1 MNSNITAFTKR
12 IHPIAWQVICLA
24 ASVLVFVLI
33 LVSRSPVPLR
43 PLGMSLRSGFGVVIP
58 LTALVM
64 YAVFRIPG
72 RWGQLISLTAVLSLF
87 ALGLAGVWAS
97 GLTQSILLSGL
108 IPLSDAVN
116 YYVDALRILH
126 GMNIGDFSAMRPF
139 FAGFLSLLL
148 WLTGGNLMAAA
159 GILTGIA
166 AISCHLASREIQRT
180 HGPEAAV
187 LFLMLMFLYFRH
199 HSGTTMSESLGVS
212 ISLLGVALI
221 WRGTSEAKQWAV
233 LSGIGM
239 IALALN
245 VRPGAM
251 FVLPALLLWGAW
263 VFRGGK
269 ALSLKFLALG
279 AGLTLAVFALNRLMI
294 TLLAGADN
302 AAFSNFSW
310 ALYGLA
316 SGGNSWN
323 YVFEAHPELSLLSDE
338 EVTPAIYRLAIE
350 LMIRQ
355 PSLLVKGALHFWGMF
370 FSNTWYNAYSFA
382 AGNNYWVNE
391 AARWGLYLLNILG
404 IVKWLKD
411 RKDPSTNL
419 ALFAAL
425 GVLASV
431 PFVPPTHA
439 YRVRLYAATIP
450 FFALLPA
457 MGLSWLRERFSRR
470 PAQTAPSDERAG
482 HAASILSVVL
492 IMMMTTAPLLI
503 KAEGETP
510 PLPRTVCLPGMD
522 SVVIRFDRGTSV
534 NVLRENIVF
543 LDRMPDFHASVFRR
557 NAHDLADSH
566 LIGTLTSVNPPRTLF
581 YSLDLESNGEALIV
595 APTGALPQY
604 GIPTRLCGYWED
616 DPNVGNYRIFYAE
629 SAAESP

>member
-1 MNSNITAFTKR
+1 MNSNIVAFPKR
-12 IHPIAWQVICLA
+12 FHPIAWQVVCLS
-24 ASVLVFVLI
+24 ASILVVILI
-33 LVSRSPVPLR
+33 LASRSPILLR
-43 PLGMSLRSGFGVVIP
+43 PIGMSLRSGFGIVIP
-58 LTALVM
+58 LAALVM

-72 RWGQLISLTAVLSLF
+72 RWGQLIGMTAVASLF

-97 GLTQSILLSGL
+97 GQTQSILLSGL

-116 YYVDALRILH
+116 YYVDALRIQH
-126 GMNIGDFSAMRPF
+126 GTNIGDFSAMRPF
-139 FAGFLSLLL
+139 FAGFLSVLL

-159 GILTGIA
+159 GILTAIA
-166 AISCHLASREIQRT
+166 GVSCYLASREIQRT
-180 HGPEAAV
+180 HGSEAAV
-187 LFLMLMFLYFRH
+187 LFLTLMFLYFRH

-212 ISLLGVALI
+212 TSLLGVALI
-221 WRGTSEAKQWAV
+221 WRGMSEAKQWAV

-269 ALSLKFLALG
+269 TLSVKFLVFG
-279 AGLTLAVFALNRLMI
+279 AGLILAVFALNRLMI
-294 TLLAGADN
+294 TLLAGADA

-323 YVFEAHPELSLLSDE
+323 YVFEAHPELSLLDDE
-338 EVTPAIYRLAIE
+338 EVTPAIYKLAIE

-355 PSLLVKGALHFWGMF
+355 PSLLAKGALHFWSMF

-391 AARWGLYLLNILG
+391 AARWGLYLLNALS
-404 IVKWLKD
+404 VVQWLRD
-411 RKDPSTNL
+411 RKDPFSNL
-419 ALFAAL
+419 ALLAAL

-450 FFALLPA
+450 FFGLLPA
-457 MGLSWLRERFSRR
+457 MGLFWLRERFSHP
-470 PAQTAPSDERAG
+470 PAQTTPSDDRAE
-482 HAASILSVVL
+482 HVTSILSVVL
-492 IMMMTTAPLLI
+492 IMLMTIAPLLI
-503 KAEGETP
+503 KASGELP
-510 PLPRTVCLPGMD
+510 PLPRTVCPPSMD
-522 SVVIRFDRGTSV
+522 SVIIRFDRGTSV

-543 LDRMPDFHASVFRR
+543 LDGMPNFHASVFRR

-566 LIGTLTSVNPPRTLF
+566 LIGTLTSINPPRTLF
-581 YSLDLESNGEALIV
+581 YSLDFESNGEALVV
-595 APTGALPQY
+595 AETDALPRQ
-604 GIPTRLCGYWED
+604 GIPARLCGYWED
-616 DPNVGNYRIFYAE
+616 DPNVANYRIFYAE
-629 SAAESP
+629 TMADAP

>member
-1 MNSNITAFTKR
+1 MTPNLTAFTR
-12 IHPIAWQVICLA
+12 RLYPIAWQVICLS

-33 LVSRSPVPLR
+33 LVSRSPLLLR

-58 LTALVM
+58 LASLLM
-64 YAVFRIPG
+64 YAAFRISG
-72 RWGQLISLTAVLSLF
+72 RWGQFICPMAVLALF
-87 ALGLAGVWAS
+87 GLGLSGVWAS
-97 GLTQSILLSGL
+97 GLTHSVLLSGL
-108 IPLSDAVN
+108 LPISDAVN

-126 GMNIGDFSAMRPF
+126 GMNISDFSAMRPF

-148 WLTGGNLMAAA
+148 WLTGGNLMAAV

-166 AISCHLASREIQRT
+166 GISCYLACREIQRT

-221 WRGTSEAKQWAV
+221 WQGMSEARQWAV

-269 ALSLKFLALG
+269 ALSFKFLALG
-279 AGLTLAVFALNRLMI
+279 AGLIFAVFALNRLMI

-323 YVFEAHPELSLLSDE
+323 YVFEAHPELSLLNDE

-350 LMIRQ
+350 RMIRQ

-382 AGNNYWVNE
+382 AGSNYWVNE
-391 AARWGLYLLNILG
+391 AARWGLYLLNLLG
-404 IVKWLKD
+404 IVKWLRN

-457 MGLSWLRERFSRR
+457 MGLSWLRERFRHR
-470 PAQTAPSDERAG
+470 PAPIAPSDERTE

-492 IMMMTTAPLLI
+492 LMMMTAAPLLI
-503 KAEGETP
+503 KANGETP
-510 PLPRTVCLPGMD
+510 PLPRTVCPPGMD

-534 NVLRENIVF
+534 NVLRESVVF
-543 LDRMPDFHASVFRR
+543 LDWMPNFHASVFRR

-581 YSLDLESNGEALIV
+581 YSLDLEANSEALVV
-595 APTGALPQY
+595 AQSGALPQY
-604 GIPTRLCGYWED
+604 GIPARLCGYWEN
-616 DPNVGNYRIFYAE
+616 DPNAGNYRIFYAE
-629 SAAESP
+629 TAAESP